1 MSTQIFI
8 SSLSETCKPEFTKI
22 ANLINQGIIDGKDAN
37 SGTKKIIS
45 DIFTT
50 SPGTVNVSKLK
61 LAKNKINR

>member
-1 MSTQIFI
+1 MK
-8 SSLSETCKPEFTKI
+8 EPEFTKI